1 MIGMWFMIKFL
12 FFMFMCFGGI
22 IVGAMGFIPHTVAII
37 FSVGM
42 FACAGI
48 TIAQLFCEDL

>member
-1 MIGMWFMIKFL
+1 MTGMWFMIKFL

-42 FACAGI
+42 FACAGL
-48 TIAQLFCEDL
+48 TISQLFCEDL

>member
-1 MIGMWFMIKFL
+1 MRGMWFMIKFL

-22 IVGAMGFIPHTVAII
+22 IVGAMGVVPHAIAII

-42 FACAGI
+42 FACAGL

>member
-1 MIGMWFMIKFL
+1 
-12 FFMFMCFGGI
+12 MFMCFGGI
-22 IVGAMGFIPHTVAII
+22 IVGVMGVVPDTVAII

-48 TIAQLFCEDL
+48 TIAQLFSEDL

>member
-1 MIGMWFMIKFL
+1 MRGMWFMIKFL

-22 IVGAMGFIPHTVAII
+22 IMGAMEVVPDAVAII

-42 FACAGI
+42 FACAGL

>member
-1 MIGMWFMIKFL
+1 MIKFL
-12 FFMFMCFGGI
+12 FFMLMCFGGI
-22 IVGAMGFIPHTVAII
+22 IVGAMGVVPHAIAII

-42 FACAGI
+42 FACAGL

>member
-22 IVGAMGFIPHTVAII
+22 IVGAMEVVPHAIAII

>member
-22 IVGAMGFIPHTVAII
+22 IVGVMGVVPDTVAII

-48 TIAQLFCEDL
+48 TIAQLFSEDL

>member
-1 MIGMWFMIKFL
+1 ML
-12 FFMFMCFGGI
+12 MCFGGI
-22 IVGAMGFIPHTVAII
+22 IVGAMGVVPHAIAII

-42 FACAGI
+42 FACAGL